1 MIAPRSMTLFL
12 NGPDI
17 FDKFIHS
24 HTLSELTELA
34 AGNNGAYHVTAL
46 MLAASQGRSP
56 KLFDETPK
64 KIPPPSQKTL
74 LLSPEK
80 LNACSDG
87 NFVHSEAD
95 FEVEI
100 FEKQVGWRS
109 CD

>member
-1 MIAPRSMTLFL
+1 M
-12 NGPDI
+12 
-17 FDKFIHS
+17 
-24 HTLSELTELA
+24 HTLSELG

-64 KIPPPSQKTL
+64 KFPPPSQKTF

-80 LNACSDG
+80 LNACSDE
-87 NFVHSEAD
+87 NFVHFEAD

-109 CD
+109 CDQSGPIGEREVVKDFSPFDANR